1 MSRGFTRLVRLF
13 LAVAF
18 RVYGDVCAV
27 SGGDVQNADVERPE
41 QLKRLAFGSCNK
53 AGLPQRLWGAVRAKS
68 PQMWLWVG
76 DAAYVGGDQPGSV
89 EEALK
94 AQHGVEEYQ
103 KLLADKIMVDGVYDD
118 HDYGGN
124 DAGKY
129 LASRSQSQQLF
140 LDFLGV
146 ARDSPR
152 RKREGL
158 YSSHLFGTKSQGGYL
173 ARIIILDT
181 RYSRDS
187 HVIPSLAAIKLPLM
201 SLIAATVRWL
211 TGFQLSSK
219 CHAVNYVST
228 SCNLSRLN
236 LQINHMPIH
245 SQSGHRK

>member
-1 MSRGFTRLVRLF
+1 
-13 LAVAF
+13 
-18 RVYGDVCAV
+18 VY
-27 SGGDVQNADVERPE
+27 GGDVQNADVERPE
-41 QLKRLAFGSCNK
+41 QLKRIAFGSCNK
-53 AGLPQRLWGAVRAKS
+53 AAQPQRLWGAVRAKS
-68 PQMWLWVG
+68 PQIFLWVG
-76 DAAYVGGDQPGSV
+76 DAVYVGGDQPGSV
-89 EEALK
+89 QEALK

-103 KLLADKIMVDGVYDD
+103 KLLADKIIVDGVYDD

-129 LASRSQSQQLF
+129 IASRSQSQQLF

-158 YSSHLFGTKSQGGYL
+158 YSSHLFGFGTKSLGGYL

-181 RYSRDS
+181 RFYRDS

-219 CHAVNYVST
+219 CHALNFVST
-228 SCNLSRLN
+228 SCNLFTLN

-245 SQSGHRK
+245 SQSGHWK